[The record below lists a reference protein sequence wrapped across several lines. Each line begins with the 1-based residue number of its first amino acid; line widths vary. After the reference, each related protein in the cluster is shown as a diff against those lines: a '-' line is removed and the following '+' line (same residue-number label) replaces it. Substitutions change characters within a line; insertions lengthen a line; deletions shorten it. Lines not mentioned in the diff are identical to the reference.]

1 MTARPPSAGNP
12 SASAAAHAVRR
23 IIALRRVINRS
34 EWISVRISCALSALV
49 EVRVRRRPSTGSMYL
64 SQMVRGHGGPPC
76 VRYGDESAA
85 AVDRQGRRL
94 DTSNR
99 RALDSAPQRNPR
111 SSPATQRHAM
121 REGIVASAKLPTSE
135 ELKAVGRQLGMTLS
149 DADVAFFLETMA
161 GTVAA
166 YHAIEAMADPM
177 PPVKYPR
184 TPGYRPEGADNKY
197 NAWYVKS
204 EVQG

>member
-1 MTARPPSAGNP
+1 MPARPPSPGNP
-12 SASAAAHAVRR
+12 AAAAAAHAVRG

-94 DTSNR
+94 DTSNP
-99 RALDSAPQRNPR
+99 RAPESAPPRNPP
-111 SSPATQRHAM
+111 SSPPTPKHPL
-121 REGIVASAKLPTSE
+121 EGGHRASRKLPPAPE
-135 ELKAVGRQLGMTLS
+135 
-149 DADVAFFLETMA
+149 
-161 GTVAA
+161 
-166 YHAIEAMADPM
+166 
-177 PPVKYPR
+177 PPAR
-184 TPGYRPEGADNKY
+184 TPPPPTTPLP
-197 NAWYVKS
+197 
-204 EVQG
+204 